1 MAKQMPVRI
10 GINGFGRMGRLALR
24 ALWDHAEVEVVQ
36 INEIAGD
43 AATAAHLL
51 NFDSVQGRWQHE
63 ALADGDGI
71 AADGRQIGFS
81 SHAASTLCSNRPRS
95 SRRQKR

>member
-10 GINGFGRMGRLALR
+10 GINGFGRIGRLALR

-43 AATAAHLL
+43 AVGRRCAA
-51 NFDSVQGRWQHE
+51 
-63 ALADGDGI
+63 
-71 AADGRQIGFS
+71 
-81 SHAASTLCSNRPRS
+81 
-95 SRRQKR
+95 